1 MLFQPRGSSR
11 RAVSRLRP
19 SRLGLRLYPAGS
31 PRLKTESSSSRTDR
45 SFASRCSPPRL
56 TATQLRS
63 ALVNEHLT
71 RQDFHLSDRV
81 RSRAHWVGRPR
92 PKREAVPAERRCAN
106 SDACVLIVP
115 TAGAVGTFG
124 PGGPTHM
131 LWPGDSHCGRATLIV
146 AGRLSLS
153 PGVRASTPDAR
164 GRPRPSVCAHSDA
177 LARRKSRPTSAR
189 PENARA
195 CRGMHENA
203 GLAAGVH
210 SCSMIR

>member
-81 RSRAHWVGRPR
+81 RFS
-92 PKREAVPAERRCAN
+92 
-106 SDACVLIVP
+106 
-115 TAGAVGTFG
+115 GA
-124 PGGPTHM
+124 
-131 LWPGDSHCGRATLIV
+131 LGRA
-146 AGRLSLS
+146 SS
-153 PGVRASTPDAR
+153 PEAR
-164 GRPRPSVCAHSDA
+164 GRPRPSVCARIATRTHRLDRGSGRDLRA
-177 LARRKSRPTSAR
+177 GRPD
-189 PENARA
+189 PQP
-195 CRGMHENA
+195 
-203 GLAAGVH
+203 AAGRPGH
-210 SCSMIR
+210 RLECLCPSPAPSHPRPGRFDELKFPPSGNFCRSDS